1 MCLGIP
7 GKVVDIWD
15 EAGTRM
21 STVDFGG
28 TTKTVCLA
36 YLPDMEIGEYTIV
49 HAGFAIARLDEAS
62 ANETLKMFDDLGVL
76 DAELA
81 GRPGTDE
88 EGSGMK
94 YLDEFRDPVA
104 ARTLVEQIKRRSTRT
119 WTIMEV
125 CGGQTH
131 SIIRNGID
139 QLLGDA
145 VEFIHGPG
153 CPVCVT
159 PLEMIDRALEI
170 AASRRR
176 DLLFVRRHAPGA
188 RQPRG
193 PVQRAGPRR

>member
-15 EAGTRM
+15 DAGTRM

-81 GRPGTDE
+81 GDQTDRAR
-88 EGSGMK
+88 
-94 YLDEFRDPVA
+94 RDPA
-104 ARTLVEQIKRRSTRT
+104 
-119 WTIMEV
+119 
-125 CGGQTH
+125 
-131 SIIRNGID
+131 
-139 QLLGDA
+139 
-145 VEFIHGPG
+145 
-153 CPVCVT
+153 
-159 PLEMIDRALEI
+159 
-170 AASRRR
+170 
-176 DLLFVRRHAPGA
+176 
-188 RQPRG
+188 
-193 PVQRAGPRR
+193 